1 MTLSELGLSNPL
13 EDLRNSQKIEKR
25 IDVEI
30 LNPNEEWTNKDLS
43 SCILKSD
50 PECDLSS
57 KYMVDMQLTY
67 FCGSSIEVYFLDLN
81 LKNPITQVGV

>member
-1 MTLSELGLSNPL
+1 MPW
-13 EDLRNSQKIEKR
+13 R
-25 IDVEI
+25 IHWLQSLDKKYQY
-30 LNPNEEWTNKDLS
+30 PNEEWTNKDLS

-67 FCGSSIEVYFLDLN
+67 FCGSSIEVFS
-81 LKNPITQVGV
+81 